1 MMCSLTLNI
10 SVLSDLLLFPN
21 HASRSVTSIALLKL
35 KEVTKLQYQTM
46 LDEMKEKDDYSQ
58 SSINLAHVA
67 CKETDITKD
76 AELPVFHRT
85 VKQLESED
93 DCQNI

>member
-1 MMCSLTLNI
+1 
-10 SVLSDLLLFPN
+10 
-21 HASRSVTSIALLKL
+21 
-35 KEVTKLQYQTM
+35 M